1 MLSRRDTLAGLALG
15 ATGAGVASRA
25 VAEAA
30 PLVVSQDLPVAEM
43 VRARAVAL
51 ASTPYIA
58 PVQQVGAPAAWDYDQ
73 QRQVRFRSDRTR
85 WTDDGSLVHLQYFP
99 TGYAFRTPVE
109 LYEVIDGQVRPVV
122 VDSAD
127 FDAPPE
133 LAAALTQILGV
144 SGFRLQS
151 QINTPGVYDEI
162 AVFQGA
168 SYFRSLGR
176 QELYGLSAR
185 AIALGTGEQGEEFP
199 DFRAFWLERPAP
211 GATTVVVHALLDG
224 PSVAGAYRFTITP
237 GEATMFEVEAR
248 LYPRRDITNG
258 GAAPQTS
265 MFLFGPADR
274 SADPDFR
281 EAVHDS
287 DGLEIWTSDGRR
299 IWRPLVNPKAV
310 QITRFQDTSPRGF
323 GLMQRARKLDDY
335 SDLEAQYERR
345 PSLWMEPVGAW
356 GEGAVVLVELPTEKE
371 GDDNIA
377 AFWRPAQPWK
387 AGQGVRFDYRL
398 YWGEGSPDANAPAR
412 VVQTRVGG
420 VRTGGAIVGKDV
432 QFVIDFAGLPTSAPG
447 LQAVVSASTGA
458 TSPATLTPYPA
469 PDQNGATMRAAFR
482 FTPPA
487 VGPADLELR
496 LVGDAGDL
504 SETWRFL
511 WTR

>member
-1 MLSRRDTLAGLALG
+1 M
-15 ATGAGVASRA
+15 VA
-25 VAEAA
+25 
-30 PLVVSQDLPVAEM
+30 
-43 VRARAVAL
+43 
-51 ASTPYIA
+51 
-58 PVQQVGAPAAWDYDQ
+58 
-73 QRQVRFRSDRTR
+73 
-85 WTDDGSLVHLQYFP
+85 
-99 TGYAFRTPVE
+99 
-109 LYEVIDGQVRPVV
+109 GQVRPITVEA
-122 VDSAD
+122 AD

-133 LAAALTQILGV
+133 LAAALGQILGA

-176 QELYGLSAR
+176 YELYGLSAR

-211 GATTVVVHALLDG
+211 GASTVVVHALLDG
-224 PSVAGAYRFTITP
+224 PSVAGAYRFAITP
-237 GEATMFEVEAR
+237 GDATVFEVEAR
-248 LYPRRDITNG
+248 LYPRRDIANG

-265 MFLFGPADR
+265 MFLFSPADR

-287 DGLEIWTSDGRR
+287 DGLEVWTGDGRR
-299 IWRPLVNPKAV
+299 IWRPLVNPTSV
-310 QITRFQDTSPRGF
+310 QITRFQDSSPRGF

-345 PSLWMEPVGAW
+345 PSLWVEPIGNW
-356 GEGAVVLVELPTEKE
+356 GDGAVTLVELPTVKKRATTISRLLASRRAVE
-371 GDDNIA
+371 GRA
-377 AFWRPAQPWK
+377 GSAFA
-387 AGQGVRFDYRL
+387 YRL
-398 YWGEGSPDANAPAR
+398 YWGEGSPDPDAPAR

-432 QFVIDFAGLPTSAPG
+432 QFVIDFAGLPTSTPG
-447 LQAVVSASTGA
+447 LQAVASASTGA
-458 TSPATLTPYPA
+458 TSPATLTPYPT
-469 PDQNGATMRAAFR
+469 PDQNGATMRAAFK

-487 VGPADLELR
+487 SGPADLELR
-496 LVGDAGDL
+496 LVGDGGDL